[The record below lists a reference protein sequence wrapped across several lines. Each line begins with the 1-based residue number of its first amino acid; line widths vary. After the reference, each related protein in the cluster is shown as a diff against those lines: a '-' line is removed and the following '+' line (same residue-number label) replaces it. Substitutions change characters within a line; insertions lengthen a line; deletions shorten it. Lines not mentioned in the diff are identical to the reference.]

1 MRDISNEMGRTAF
14 KPEKRSKDEKRGR
27 TEKKV
32 KVKLNVQYKWIKF
45 PVKDVNHIFLKVS
58 LILLKREVLVVQ
70 SRPTRWPHGLWPA
83 RLLCPWNSPGKN
95 TGVGGR
101 ALIQGIC
108 QIQGLNPG
116 PLHCRRILYCLRCTN
131 KNEREVGTDT
141 QCSRKMLKGI
151 RNINVRQS
159 TSW

>member
-58 LILLKREVLVVQ
+58 LILLKREFVVVL
-70 SRPTRWPHGLWPA
+70 P
-83 RLLCPWNSPGKN
+83 
-95 TGVGGR
+95 
-101 ALIQGIC
+101 
-108 QIQGLNPG
+108 
-116 PLHCRRILYCLRCTN
+116 
-131 KNEREVGTDT
+131 
-141 QCSRKMLKGI
+141 
-151 RNINVRQS
+151 
-159 TSW
+159 